1 MLAHRADGRD
11 AQGAS
16 CRGERRQNR
25 NDGADQGTDNHRGD
39 RVGDH
44 DGRDHAS
51 HQHADR
57 EGQQCTDEGEHH
69 AHGNGF
75 DE

>member
-1 MLAHRADGRD
+1 MLAHRANGRD
-11 AQGAS
+11 AQSAS

-25 NDGADQGTDNHRGD
+25 HEGAEEHTHQDRGD
-39 RVGDH
+39 RVRNH
-44 DGRDHAS
+44 DGGEVCTN
-51 HQHADR
+51 QHADR
-57 EGQQCTDEGEHH
+57 EGQQRTDEGEHH